1 MGYHQAKEMTIVA
14 TILVALVA
22 LEHLYILWIEMFAW
36 TTKGREVFKGVLPD
50 ELFERTRGLAANQ
63 GLYNGFLAAGLIWGL
78 TIPDPLWSLRVQL
91 FFLLCVVTAATYG
104 AMRSS
109 PSILLKQGLPAILA
123 LFALLL
129 R

>member
-1 MGYHQAKEMTIVA
+1 MTIVA

-36 TTKGREVFKGVLPD
+36 TTKGRKVFKGVLPD
-50 ELFERTRGLAANQ
+50 ELFESTRGLAANQ

-78 TIPDPLWSLRVQL
+78 TIAEPLWSLRVQL

-109 PSILLKQGLPAILA
+109 PSILIKQGLPAILA

>member
-1 MGYHQAKEMTIVA
+1 MTIVA

-36 TTKGREVFKGVLPD
+36 TTKGREVFKGALPD

-63 GLYNGFLAAGLIWGL
+63 GLYNGFLAVGLIWGL
-78 TIPDPLWSLRVQL
+78 TIADPLWSLRVQL

-109 PSILLKQGLPAILA
+109 RSILLKQGLPAILA

>member
-78 TIPDPLWSLRVQL
+78 TIADPLWSLRVQL
-91 FFLLCVVTAATYG
+91 FFLSCVIVAATYG
-104 AMRSS
+104 ALRSS
-109 PSILLKQGLPAILA
+109 RSILIKQGLPAILA
-123 LFALLL
+123 LLALLL
-129 R
+129 A